1 VATRVSATAVIEL
14 RDVFCVH
21 RTPEGDAASLQG
33 ATLAVGRGELLA
45 VIGPSGAGKSTL
57 LRTIAGLQTPSAGVV
72 RVLGHDIGR
81 LPPRR
86 RGLLRH
92 ELLGFLGQ
100 RPELLL
106 APDLSARAAIE
117 LPLALRGAE
126 PAARHAR
133 AAELLERVGLSAR
146 AGARPAELSG
156 GERQRVALCAAL
168 AHRPAVLLADEPTG
182 ELDPASADAVRGLIG
197 ELARADGVTAI
208 LVSHDPATE
217 SFADRCVRIRDGRVV
232 EDRRNGDS
240 ALVLGRGGW
249 VQVPDELLSAAGI
262 GDRVHIRRER
272 DGLLVTPAPVTA
284 HAASLPARP
293 GPSVHPA
300 LPPSPAETWSPATVR
315 LSAVT
320 RIRADGS
327 ASRTVL
333 ASLTRELGPGGLIA
347 VSGRSGAGKSTL
359 LRLIAGLER
368 PDSGQVAID
377 GEPLDWSAAEQ
388 LATVRRERIGYL
400 RQEPVPIGFMSAH
413 ENVALALRVRG
424 ADAADA
430 DARARSVLAAV
441 GLAEHARQRVARLSA
456 GEVQRV
462 ALARAL
468 ACARGLLLVDEPTS
482 RLDAVTAAA
491 TASLLAAASRGGQ
504 TVICA
509 THDPELLR
517 VATDAL
523 EL

>member
-1 VATRVSATAVIEL
+1 VAVVVSVATAPVVEL

-33 ATLAVGRGELLA
+33 ATLDVARGELLG

-57 LRTIAGLQTPSAGVV
+57 LRTIAGLQTPSAGLV
-72 RVLGHDIGR
+72 RLLGHDIGR
-81 LPPRR
+81 LPGRQ

-106 APDLSARAAIE
+106 APDLSVRAAIE
-117 LPLALRGAE
+117 LPLALRGVA
-126 PAARHAR
+126 PAGRSARS
-133 AAELLERVGLSAR
+133 AELLQRVGLSAR
-146 AGARPAELSG
+146 AGAYPAELSG

-182 ELDPASADAVRGLIG
+182 ELDPGSADTVREMVA
-197 ELARADGVTAI
+197 ELVRADGVTAI

-217 SFADRCVRIRDGRVV
+217 AFVDRCVRIRDGRVV
-232 EDRRNGDS
+232 EDRRNGHG
-240 ALVLGRGGW
+240 ALVIGRGGW
-249 VQVPDELLSAAGI
+249 VQLPAELLSAAGI
-262 GDRVHIRRER
+262 GDRVRVRRER
-272 DGLLVTPAPVTA
+272 DGVLVSPAHGP
-284 HAASLPARP
+284 ASLPA
-293 GPSVHPA
+293 
-300 LPPSPAETWSPATVR
+300 PSPEPPAAPPLRSTPATIS
-315 LSAVT
+315 LTALT
-320 RIRADGS
+320 RTRADGS
-327 ASRTVL
+327 ARRTVL
-333 ASLTRELGPGGLIA
+333 APLTRELGPGGLIA
-347 VSGRSGAGKSTL
+347 VTGRSGAGKSTL

-368 PDSGQVAID
+368 GDSGELTID
-377 GEPLDWSAAEQ
+377 GEPLGGRSDEQ

-400 RQEPVPIGFMSAH
+400 PQEPAPIGFMSAH
-413 ENVALALRVRG
+413 ENVALALRTRG
-424 ADAADA
+424 LAVAEADR
-430 DARARSVLAAV
+430 DARTALAAV
-441 GLAEHARQRVARLSA
+441 GLTEHARQRVARLSA

-482 RLDAVTAAA
+482 RLDGSAAVAIAA
-491 TASLLAAASRGGQ
+491 LLAAASREGQ

-517 VATDAL
+517 VATETL